1 MIPMLTSY
9 SKVFF
14 SQKDTAELE
23 ESLSHDSD
31 KQTAQGDNYY
41 TTQGDDFNGD
51 HSYKSSNPHNDKRAA
66 YHKDSTSCSQAMDN
80 SKIPPDDGVHV
91 LQTGSPQP
99 ATCNQYTNQNTL
111 TQKLESVEHPVD
123 NLDST
128 SCINSEYNYE
138 TTPDV
143 VGFTAKPPSPE
154 SAAQSSTQSK
164 PCDAQCR
171 HPTIKRDTNRQK
183 KRRSY
188 TLKEKLAILQLAKEN
203 NNLDKTARDLK
214 IDRRLLQR
222 WRAKHT
228 LLARAAEFDPKIK
241 TFHPSRW
248 REELGRCCRLF
259 LLRKPSGLPLVSFSM
274 KDSKR
279 PHQVL

>member
-1 MIPMLTSY
+1 MLYKRQLGIPNHEKMIPMLTSY

-23 ESLSHDSD
+23 ESPSHDSD
-31 KQTAQGDNYY
+31 KQTAQGDNYNP
-41 TTQGDDFNGD
+41 TQGDDFNGD
-51 HSYKSSNPHNDKRAA
+51 DSFESSNLHNDKRAA

-80 SKIPPDDGVHV
+80 FIIPPDDGVHV

-99 ATCNQYTNQNTL
+99 ATCDQHTNQNTL
-111 TQKLESVEHPVD
+111 TQKLDSVEHPVD
-123 NLDST
+123 NFDST
-128 SCINSEYNYE
+128 SCIKSGYNYE
-138 TTPDV
+138 TTPDP
-143 VGFTAKPPSPE
+143 VGFTTESPSP
-154 SAAQSSTQSK
+154 STQSE
-164 PCDAQCR
+164 PCDAHAR

-248 REELGRCCRLF
+248 REELGRC
-259 LLRKPSGLPLVSFSM
+259 
-274 KDSKR
+274 
-279 PHQVL
+279 

>member
-1 MIPMLTSY
+1 MLTCLL
-9 SKVFF
+9 KVFF
-14 SQKDTAELE
+14 SQTDMADLE
-23 ESLSHDSD
+23 ESPPRDSD
-31 KQTAQGDNYY
+31 SYNL
-41 TTQGDDFNGD
+41 TQGADFNGD
-51 HSYKSSNPHNDKRAA
+51 HSYKSSNLHNDKHAA
-66 YHKDSTSCSQAMDN
+66 NPKDSTTCSQAMDN
-80 SKIPPDDGVHV
+80 SKILPDNGVSV
-91 LQTGSPQP
+91 LQTGPPQP
-99 ATCNQYTNQNTL
+99 ATCDRHTNQNTL
-111 TQKLESVEHPVD
+111 TQKLDSVEHPVD
-123 NLDST
+123 NFDST
-128 SCINSEYNYE
+128 SCIKSGYNYE

-143 VGFTAKPPSPE
+143 VGFTTESPSPI
-154 SAAQSSTQSK
+154 SAAQPSSQSE
-164 PCDAQCR
+164 PCDAHAS

-248 REELGRCCRLF
+248 REELGRHTF
-259 LLRKPSGLPLVSFSM
+259 YTPKTKWLPPCLM
-274 KDSKR
+274 KS
-279 PHQVL
+279 L

>member
-23 ESLSHDSD
+23 ESPSHDSD
-31 KQTAQGDNYY
+31 KQTAQGDNCNP
-41 TTQGDDFNGD
+41 TQGDDFNGD
-51 HSYKSSNPHNDKRAA
+51 DSYESSNLHDDKRAA

-80 SKIPPDDGVHV
+80 FIIPPDDGVHD
-91 LQTGSPQP
+91 LQIGSPQP

-111 TQKLESVEHPVD
+111 TQKLNSDEHPI
-123 NLDST
+123 NNFDST
-128 SCINSEYNYE
+128 SCVKSEDKYE
-138 TTPDV
+138 TTPDIA
-143 VGFTAKPPSPE
+143 GFTAKSPSPI
-154 SAAQSSTQSK
+154 SAAQPSTQSE
-164 PCDAQCR
+164 PCDAHAS

-228 LLARAAEFDPKIK
+228 LLARAAELDPKIK
-241 TFHPSRW
+241 TFHPARW
-248 REELGRCCRLF
+248 REELGRCCTLF
-259 LLRKPSGLPLVSFSM
+259 LY
-274 KDSKR
+274 SKTK
-279 PHQVL
+279 

>member
-1 MIPMLTSY
+1 MLTTY

-23 ESLSHDSD
+23 ESPSDDND
-31 KQTAQGDNYY
+31 KQTAQGDNYNP
-41 TTQGDDFNGD
+41 TQCDDFNGD
-51 HSYKSSNPHNDKRAA
+51 YSYKSSNLHNDKRAA
-66 YHKDSTSCSQAMDN
+66 YHEDSTSCSQAMVN
-80 SKIPPDDGVHV
+80 SKIPPDDGAHV
-91 LQTGSPQP
+91 LQIGSPQP

-111 TQKLESVEHPVD
+111 TKKLDSVEQPVD
-123 NLDST
+123 NFDST
-128 SCINSEYNYE
+128 SCIKSGYNYE

-143 VGFTAKPPSPE
+143 VGFTTESPSPI
-154 SAAQSSTQSK
+154 SAAQPSTQSE
-164 PCDAQCR
+164 PCDAHAR

-248 REELGRCCRLF
+248 REELGRCCTLF
-259 LLRKPSGLPLVSFSM
+259 ILRKPSGCPLVSFSM

-279 PHQVL
+279 PHRVL